1 MSRASFG
8 ERIRRGREV
17 VSQVSSSLAG
27 VSIRARFA
35 LASAML
41 AASACVI
48 TTASSRDGHLL
59 PDARLEAIRDGESSR
74 QDVLDWFG
82 PPLVVT
88 TRSAEMVRVPEVI
101 GFGRYGSTEV
111 PASSFFEPFEARDI
125 GPLDVVYF
133 FRGHLLTHTRSS
145 FTIQQPVS
153 QEFESVHRN
162 DRLWVLVDAATGVV
176 KAHVHRRDPPS
187 ARAMGSSGSDG
198 QGGDF
203 R

>member
-1 MSRASFG
+1 
-8 ERIRRGREV
+8 V
-17 VSQVSSSLAG
+17 WSSGAG

-41 AASACVI
+41 AASACL
-48 TTASSRDGHLL
+48 TGTASSRDGDLL

-74 QDVLDWFG
+74 REVLDWFG

-88 TRSAEMVRVPEVI
+88 TRSAETVRVPEVI

-111 PASSFFEPFEARDI
+111 PASSFFELFEARDI
-125 GPLDVVYF
+125 GPHDVVYF
-133 FRGHLLTHTRSS
+133 FRRHLLTTTRSS
-145 FTIQQPVS
+145 FAIQHPVGP

-187 ARAMGSSGSDG
+187 ARATGSRGSDG